1 MKKLLMIA
9 TILTA
14 ANAFAAGKDGSDSL
28 ESPKLSSDA
37 GAGNRDGGSA
47 GSGNEY
53 GNDKLFGNDN

>member
-1 MKKLLMIA
+1 MKKLLMIV

-14 ANAFAAGKDGSDSL
+14 ANAFAGKDGSDSL